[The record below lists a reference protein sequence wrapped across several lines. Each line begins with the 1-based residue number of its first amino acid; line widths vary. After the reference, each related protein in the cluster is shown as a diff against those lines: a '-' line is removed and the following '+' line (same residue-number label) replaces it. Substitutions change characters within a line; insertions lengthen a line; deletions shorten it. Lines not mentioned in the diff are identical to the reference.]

1 MDRRKFLVGCSSAI
15 AAMAGGR
22 LSGVALAAPSVDAEI
37 LVTVFLRGGWD
48 VLSALP
54 PLEGPDRGH
63 YEAARPGL
71 KIPVKGEGA
80 ALNIGGPLGL
90 HPALEPLLDLYKGG
104 KLAIIPATGLSIANR
119 SHFDAQEYLEL
130 GTPGQR
136 TSSTGWMTRFLET
149 MPETEA
155 VFSQAMALQNGLPTA
170 LRGNFE
176 AVSVQKLQ
184 DFRFGDDQNY
194 LKYLYKHLERIW
206 EGDSPLHAAGQGTLR
221 ALQTLSSKIQGD
233 YVPAG
238 GAKYPDGSFGEG
250 LQTLAR
256 AVRTG
261 LGVRAATVD
270 LGGWDTHQWQ
280 GVKKDEH
287 FYNMLGELSSG
298 LRALFDDLAGTPE
311 KFERRLTV
319 VVMSEFGR
327 RLSEN
332 ASGGTDHGHGGA
344 MLVLGGGVRGGKV
357 YGRWP
362 GLSHD
367 QLFERSDLAVTTDY
381 RTVLSE
387 ILLEKFKH
395 PRLGEVFPG
404 FKLENRLGVV

>member
-48 VLSALP
+48 VLSAFP
-54 PLEGPDRGH
+54 PLEGPDRAF
-63 YEAARPGL
+63 YEAARPVL
-71 KIPVKGEGA
+71 KIPLKGEGA
-80 ALNIGGPLGL
+80 ALEIGGPLGL
-90 HPALEPLLDLYKGG
+90 HPALEPLVDLYKGG
-104 KLAIIPATGLSIANR
+104 KLAIIPATGLPTANR

-130 GTPGQR
+130 GTPGAR
-136 TSSTGWMTRFLET
+136 ISSTGWLTRFLDSLPGT
-149 MPETEA
+149 AA
-155 VFSQAMALQNGLPTA
+155 VFSQAMSLQDGLPA
-170 LRGNFE
+170 SLRGDFE
-176 AVSVQKLQ
+176 AAAVQKLQ
-184 DFRFGDDQNY
+184 DFRFGDDENY
-194 LKYLYKHLERIW
+194 RKYLHKHLERIW
-206 EGDSPLHAAGQGTLR
+206 EGDSPLHAAGQGTLK
-221 ALQTLSSKIQGD
+221 ALQTLVGKVEGD
-233 YVPAG
+233 YQPAG

-261 LGVRAATVD
+261 LGVRVATVD

-280 GVKKDEH
+280 GIKKGEH
-287 FYNMLGELSSG
+287 FYDMLSELSRG
-298 LRALFDDLAGTPE
+298 LRALFDDLSSTPE

-319 VVMSEFGR
+319 VVLSEFGR

-344 MLVLGGGVRGGKV
+344 MLVLGGGVKGGKV

-362 GLSHD
+362 GLSSD

-387 ILLEKFKH
+387 ILLEKFHH
-395 PRLGEVFPG
+395 PRLGEVFPD
-404 FKLENRLGVV
+404 FVLENRLGLV